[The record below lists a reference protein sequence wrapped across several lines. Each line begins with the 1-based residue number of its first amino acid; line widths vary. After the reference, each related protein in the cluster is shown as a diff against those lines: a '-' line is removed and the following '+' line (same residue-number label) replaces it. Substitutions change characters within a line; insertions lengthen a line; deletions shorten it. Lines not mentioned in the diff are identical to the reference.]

1 MTTTPNPT
9 PSAQGENLQVN
20 VLAPGSQLDEYRID
34 SILGVGGFGATYKA
48 FDLNLGI
55 WVALK
60 EYFPAEWSFRD
71 PDGVTVHPS
80 IEGQAGGSKEQ
91 EAFYY
96 WGLERF
102 LDEARVLARIAH
114 PLVARVKRYFQAHGT
129 AYIVMDYEEGQTLH
143 AMLPAGET
151 LDEDE
156 VHGLLEDVLPA
167 LRAVHEQ
174 GYLHRDIKPA
184 NLYARATDH
193 RVMLIDF
200 GAARAA
206 VGRYSKSM
214 TSLVTPGY
222 SPPEQYST
230 RNDRYGAWTDIYALG
245 AVLYRCVTGHP
256 PTEAVE
262 RLLEDRLEPA
272 VLAGAG
278 RYDIRLLEMI
288 DRALAVRP
296 ERRFQT
302 VAEMQV
308 ALDGAPDGDPAGPVE
323 SDQAAPEPDRPC
335 PVESSGPPLG
345 PPVAERMVDHGPVD
359 ASPPGAETS
368 RRRWS
373 LGTLAGGGLGLA
385 AMAGVA
391 ALWLWPSAPVLE
403 DPSPVRQ
410 YLNQREQ
417 SVETPAAS
425 PPAPAGLSVPA
436 ATPPAVPDYVP
447 PPSAPSQGLPV
458 PETTPPAVPMPALPT
473 PDSTV
478 SGPSPMVTE
487 PVASPGEFTTGTP
500 APSVEPPVVETRIKS
515 QPRTAEPQN
524 HRIQPQPRL
533 AKSPKVAKARRG
545 RTMSVRN
552 PWESPTPTGF
562 NQK

>member
-1 MTTTPNPT
+1 MTTTPSPT
-9 PSAQGENLQVN
+9 PFAQGENLQVN
-20 VLAPGSQLDEYRID
+20 ILAPGSQLDEYRID

-200 GAARAA
+200 GAARTA

-256 PTEAVE
+256 PTDAVE
-262 RLLEDRLEPA
+262 RLLADRLEPA

-302 VAEMQV
+302 VAEMQAV
-308 ALDGAPDGDPAGPVE
+308 LGGAPDGDPAGPVE
-323 SDQAAPEPDRPC
+323 SGQAAPEPDRPR
-335 PVESSGPPLG
+335 PVESSGPP
-345 PPVAERMVDHGPVD
+345 PEAESSG
-359 ASPPGAETS
+359 
-368 RRRWS
+368 RRWS
-373 LGTLAGGGLGLA
+373 LGTLAGGGLGLV
-385 AMAGVA
+385 AMAGIA
-391 ALWLWPSAPVLE
+391 AFWFWPSAPVLE
-403 DPSPVRQ
+403 DPPPARQ
-410 YLNQREQ
+410 HLNQREQ
-417 SVETPAAS
+417 SVETPPAS
-425 PPAPAGLSVPA
+425 HPTPAGLPVPA
-436 ATPPAVPDYVP
+436 ATPPA
-447 PPSAPSQGLPV
+447 LPMS
-458 PETTPPAVPMPALPT
+458 AVPVPALPT

-478 SGPSPMVTE
+478 SGSPPMATE
-487 PVASPGEFTTGTP
+487 PVVSPGEFTTGTP
-500 APSVEPPVVETRIKS
+500 APPVEPPVVETRIKS
-515 QPRTAEPQN
+515 KPPIAEPQN

-533 AKSPKVAKARRG
+533 AKPRKGATVRRG
-545 RTMSVRN
+545 RTMAVRN
-552 PWESPTPTGF
+552 PWESPTSTGF

>member
-1 MTTTPNPT
+1 MSNANQPIPRDQDGLSLATMTTTPNPS

-71 PDGVTVHPS
+71 PDGVTVHPN

-200 GAARAA
+200 GAARVS

-308 ALDGAPDGDPAGPVE
+308 ALDGTPDGDGDPAGPVE
-323 SDQAAPEPDRPC
+323 SGQAAPELDRPC
-335 PVESSGPPLG
+335 PVESSGPLIV
-345 PPVAERMVDHGPVD
+345 PPVAERMVDRGPVD
-359 ASPPGAETS
+359 APPSGAETS

-417 SVETPAAS
+417 SVETPAVS
-425 PPAPAGLSVPA
+425 PPAPAGLSVP
-436 ATPPAVPDYVP
+436 PAVP
-447 PPSAPSQGLPV
+447 S
-458 PETTPPAVPMPALPT
+458 

-478 SGPSPMVTE
+478 SGSSPMATE
-487 PVASPGEFTTGTP
+487 PVVSPREFTTGTP
-500 APSVEPPVVETRIKS
+500 APPVEPPVVETRIKS
-515 QPRTAEPQN
+515 KPPIAEPQN
-524 HRIQPQPRL
+524 HRIHPQPRL
-533 AKSPKVAKARRG
+533 AKSRQAAKTKSG
-545 RTMSVRN
+545 RTRAVRN
-552 PWESPTPTGF
+552 PWESPTSTGF

>member
-1 MTTTPNPT
+1 MPNANQPIPRDQDGLSLATMTTTPSPT

-20 VLAPGSQLDEYRID
+20 VLAPGSQLNEYRID

-48 FDLNLGI
+48 FDLNLEI

-71 PDGVTVHPS
+71 PDGVTIHPS
-80 IEGQAGGSKEQ
+80 MEGQAGGSNEQ
-91 EAFYY
+91 EAFYF

-102 LDEARVLARIAH
+102 LDEARVLARIEH

-143 AMLPAGET
+143 AMLPVGET

-302 VAEMQV
+302 VAEMQA
-308 ALDGAPDGDPAGPVE
+308 ALHGAPDGDGDPAEPVE
-323 SDQAAPEPDRPC
+323 SGQAAPEPDRPR

-345 PPVAERMVDHGPVD
+345 PPVAERMGDHGLVD
-359 ASPPGAETS
+359 APPPGAETS

-373 LGTLAGGGLGLA
+373 LGLAGGGLGLA

-425 PPAPAGLSVPA
+425 PPAPAGLPVPA
-436 ATPPAVPDYVP
+436 A
-447 PPSAPSQGLPV
+447 
-458 PETTPPAVPMPALPT
+458 TPPAVPMPALPT

-478 SGPSPMVTE
+478 SGSSPMATE

-500 APSVEPPVVETRIKS
+500 APPVEPPVVETRIKS
-515 QPRTAEPQN
+515 KSRIAEPQN

-533 AKSPKVAKARRG
+533 ANSRKAAKAKRG
-545 RTMSVRN
+545 RTRAVRN
-552 PWESPTPTGF
+552 PWESPTSTGF